1 MREYMATQPDDEEL
15 VLDQAAADQDQQDDQ
30 QRGDEIQQQDQAEDE
45 EEIVIGGDPVEPAE
59 NDSALIRHLR
69 SELKRTRQELSERP
83 TPQPQPIEVGPE
95 PDLWEDCEGDPDRFK
110 AAILAREER
119 QRQADAQKSDVEKG
133 AEAANKSFA
142 ADVERFNTA
151 RASLK
156 VPAAGEAIDTAL
168 SSLSP
173 VQQAALVTGADN
185 AALVLAALGKH
196 PGKLAEIAGI
206 ENPIKF
212 AAAVAKWEGTL
223 KVQSRQRA
231 PAPEQV
237 TTGNASVRTEGPDK
251 TLERLEAEAARNG
264 GDRSKIIAY
273 KAGLKK
279 AGKA

>member
-1 MREYMATQPDDEEL
+1 
-15 VLDQAAADQDQQDDQ
+15 
-30 QRGDEIQQQDQAEDE
+30 
-45 EEIVIGGDPVEPAE
+45 
-59 NDSALIRHLR
+59 
-69 SELKRTRQELSERP
+69 
-83 TPQPQPIEVGPE
+83 
-95 PDLWEDCEGDPDRFK
+95 
-110 AAILAREER
+110 
-119 QRQADAQKSDVEKG
+119 
-133 AEAANKSFA
+133 
-142 ADVERFNTA
+142 VERFNTA

-185 AALVLAALGKH
+185 AAVVLAALGRQ

-223 KVQSRQRA
+223 KVQSRRRA
-231 PAPEQV
+231 PDPEQV
-237 TTGNASVRTEGPDK
+237 TTGNAGVRTAGPDK

-273 KAGLKK
+273 KANLKK
-279 AGKA
+279 GGKG